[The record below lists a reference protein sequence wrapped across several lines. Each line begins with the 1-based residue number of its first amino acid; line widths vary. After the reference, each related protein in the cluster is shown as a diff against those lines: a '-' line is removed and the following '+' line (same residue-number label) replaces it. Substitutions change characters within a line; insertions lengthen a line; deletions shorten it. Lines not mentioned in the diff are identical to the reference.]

1 MIRRLFLFLS
11 PFLLLLAACSRASE
25 EEFDE
30 FSFTAEEMEEISSRI
45 DAIENQQTGSAA
57 LIVEME
63 EQLTGTKTVVLD
75 IAQAEQFTS
84 LRSVGMGPTTENMF
98 RVTNAFVNVRTAPSV
113 QAEKMEELTKGDQMK
128 LLSFPNAA
136 WAEVELMNGRKGF
149 VNVGYIAEMATE
161 QTLPELKKKYEGQY
175 YVDFAFL
182 NVRASPT
189 SQGQKLGELLSNQ
202 IVKPLAIHDKWA
214 RLAFEGKEGFV
225 SAEYLRPFLPA
236 FIVRQEQFALP
247 ILRYRG
253 DEVGIA
259 DALVRHL
266 AFLKSSG
273 KTLMT
278 LREFYELLLEQE
290 ERDVR
295 LPPDVV
301 LLAFSDVDKTSL
313 KDIADA
319 LRATGVHATFFLK
332 TSDIGTA
339 GISTQFIQTLIAN
352 GHDVGSAGHSGDD
365 LRALTNAEI
374 MLELSQ
380 SKQILHDL
388 MGKDVLAIAYP
399 GGGMNDRVLEQANAA
414 GYLFGLTLN
423 PSAGGTF
430 NRNQFLQLPA
440 SSVSATTTEAT
451 LKALL
456 GILP

>member
-1 MIRRLFLFLS
+1 M
-11 PFLLLLAACSRASE
+11 
-25 EEFDE
+25 
-30 FSFTAEEMEEISSRI
+30 
-45 DAIENQQTGSAA
+45 
-57 LIVEME
+57 
-63 EQLTGTKTVVLD
+63 
-75 IAQAEQFTS
+75 
-84 LRSVGMGPTTENMF
+84 
-98 RVTNAFVNVRTAPSV
+98 
-113 QAEKMEELTKGDQMK
+113 
-128 LLSFPNAA
+128 
-136 WAEVELMNGRKGF
+136 
-149 VNVGYIAEMATE
+149 NVGYIAEMATE
-161 QTLPELKKKYEGQY
+161 QTLPALKKKYEGQY

-202 IVKPLAIHDKWA
+202 IVKPLAIHEKWA
-214 RLAFEGKEGFV
+214 RLSFEGKEGFV
-225 SAEYLRPFLPA
+225 AAEYLRPFLPA

-253 DEVGIA
+253 DEAGIA

-295 LPPDVV
+295 LPPDSV

-332 TSDIGTA
+332 TSDISTA
-339 GISTQFIQTLIAN
+339 GISVQFIQTLIAN

-451 LKALL
+451 LKVLL